1 MGFEKFASCSV
12 RDFQLKDEL
21 FRGSTGSVWRATF
34 KYDNK
39 DYVLKQNKLDS
50 GTRSRKN
57 ANNEVALLLQL
68 SHVNCIKCY
77 GHFFDESHNSMYI
90 VLEYCEGG
98 DMNKLIDERKKDSLY
113 FEESEIWNYFL
124 QICLGVQHLHQMGI
138 VHRDLKTLNL
148 LLSQDRTVVKV
159 ADLGVSR
166 QMSQETMLLETFYGT
181 PLYLSPEMIDGTQY
195 TEKTDIWS
203 LGVILYE
210 LAALRPPFRS
220 PTLLG
225 LAHAIKAGEIGPIP
239 DRYRTRP
246 DGGNSM
252 ERCIKWMLQQDYSKR
267 PNITEVIKRVQHHA
281 ADSVIRPNPSPQKPR
296 PTSEEANRKKRED
309 KLAASECK
317 SSGAVREEKLGS
329 RERER
334 ERERETRPD
343 APAAAESKPREE
355 AKAQRKTCVRGGVV
369 VDVVQVDHSRLL
381 AAERR
386 EKQLLKKLQQT
397 RALSASS
404 ISSDFV
410 GADDQQSKSHGH
422 SRAQQPTG
430 NEEDGEQQKLASLE
444 DKIRDSRQRLAMI
457 ESALAEKGEM
467 AITDAA
473 R

>member
-1 MGFEKFASCSV
+1 V
-12 RDFQLKDEL
+12 
-21 FRGSTGSVWRATF
+21 
-34 KYDNK
+34 
-39 DYVLKQNKLDS
+39 
-50 GTRSRKN
+50 
-57 ANNEVALLLQL
+57 
-68 SHVNCIKCY
+68 
-77 GHFFDESHNSMYI
+77 
-90 VLEYCEGG
+90 
-98 DMNKLIDERKKDSLY
+98 KK
-113 FEESEIWNYFL
+113 
-124 QICLGVQHLHQMGI
+124 
-138 VHRDLKTLNL
+138 R
-148 LLSQDRTVVKV
+148 
-159 ADLGVSR
+159 
-166 QMSQETMLLETFYGT
+166 
-181 PLYLSPEMIDGTQY
+181 
-195 TEKTDIWS
+195 TEKNGRTSRRLPSAS
-203 LGVILYE
+203 L
-210 LAALRPPFRS
+210 LAQSERRS
-220 PTLLG
+220 
-225 LAHAIKAGEIGPIP
+225 LARGK
-239 DRYRTRP
+239 
-246 DGGNSM
+246 
-252 ERCIKWMLQQDYSKR
+252 
-267 PNITEVIKRVQHHA
+267 
-281 ADSVIRPNPSPQKPR
+281 
-296 PTSEEANRKKRED
+296 
-309 KLAASECK
+309 
-317 SSGAVREEKLGS
+317 
-329 RERER
+329 ERER